1 MVHVMFDA
9 AVCARMA
16 GDALGAA
23 SAQASRMVR
32 GAVALRD
39 AQVRAAAARQGR
51 AAAEDRLAAST
62 ARLARARAARAAA
75 RAS

>member
-1 MVHVMFDA
+1 MAHTMFDVA
-9 AVCARMA
+9 LTARMGA
-16 GDALGAA
+16 DAMGAA
-23 SAQASRMVR
+23 TAQASRMVR

-39 AQVRAAAARQGR
+39 AQVRAADARQGR

-62 ARLARARAARAAA
+62 ARLACARAARAAA